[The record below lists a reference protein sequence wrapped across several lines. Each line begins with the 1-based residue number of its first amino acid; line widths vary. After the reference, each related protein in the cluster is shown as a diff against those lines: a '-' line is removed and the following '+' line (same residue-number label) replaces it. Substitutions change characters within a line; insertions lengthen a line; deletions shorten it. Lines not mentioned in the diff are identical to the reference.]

1 MTETK
6 FEKHQIWEFKIQQR
20 QQALVVHFTTQTNG
34 LFTLDSFTSQ
44 PKQMAVD
51 EKFTWNPA

>member
-34 LFTLDSFTSQ
+34 SG
-44 PKQMAVD
+44 
-51 EKFTWNPA
+51 

>member
-44 PKQMAVD
+44 PKQ
-51 EKFTWNPA
+51 TNGSG